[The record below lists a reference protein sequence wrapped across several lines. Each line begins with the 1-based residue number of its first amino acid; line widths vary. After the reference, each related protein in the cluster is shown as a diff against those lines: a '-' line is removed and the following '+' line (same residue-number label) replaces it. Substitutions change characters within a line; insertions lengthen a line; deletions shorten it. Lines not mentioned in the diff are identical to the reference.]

1 MPSILRTNFTLA
13 GTVLL
18 AFAAIG
24 HAQTVESPDE
34 SQPAKVLSPVDAK
47 RAALRNRDHDLDPLR
62 TYRLQAGSAPN
73 DANELLTG
81 LRQMLNPSCKLYLVP
96 SENIIM
102 LRCDEAQLLLA
113 DQIVHELDKPKP
125 NYRLTYTV
133 VESENGK
140 RIGVQH
146 FAMAMIPG
154 ARTTLKDG
162 SKVPVA
168 TGSYSSGNTAA
179 QTQFT
184 YVDVGLNF
192 DATLTVG
199 AGGLLLKSN
208 IEQSASAEDRTI
220 AGVTE
225 PIIRQA
231 VLTGSSTLQVGKPL
245 TLGSLDVAASTRH
258 LDVEVLLEL
267 VK

>member
-1 MPSILRTNFTLA
+1 
-13 GTVLL
+13 
-18 AFAAIG
+18 
-24 HAQTVESPDE
+24 
-34 SQPAKVLSPVDAK
+34 
-47 RAALRNRDHDLDPLR
+47 
-62 TYRLQAGSAPN
+62 
-73 DANELLTG
+73 
-81 LRQMLNPSCKLYLVP
+81 
-96 SENIIM
+96 M

-168 TGSYSSGNTAA
+168 TGSYNSGGTSGA

-184 YVDVGLNF
+184 YLDVGLNF
-192 DATLTVG
+192 DATLTEG

-208 IEQSASAEDRTI
+208 VEQSASAEDRTI

-231 VLTGSSTLQVGKPL
+231 VLAGSSTLQVGKPL